1 MELRIEPYDTHQLDA
16 VIQLSLR
23 AWHPVFDSLQTAMNA
38 DVYQTFYPDSW
49 RVSQKKAVEDVCA
62 AEDTNVWVAAEADSI
77 VGFVAV
83 KLHSEDSIGEIY
95 MVAVDPDF
103 QGRGIGTT
111 LTEFALN
118 WMKDAGMSI
127 LKRRGYANAMVET
140 GGDPGHAPARHTYE
154 KVGFELLPIARY
166 FKKL

>member
-1 MELRIEPYDTHQLDA
+1 MELRIEPYEDRQFDA

-23 AWHPVFDSLQTAMNA
+23 AWNPVFDSLQTAMNA
-38 DVYQTFYPDSW
+38 DVYQAFYPDSW
-49 RVSQKKAVEDVCA
+49 RVSQQQAVEDVCGSA
-62 AEDTNVWVAAEADSI
+62 DTTVWVAVEADSI

-83 KLHSEDSIGEIY
+83 KLHSETSMGEIY
-95 MVAVDPDF
+95 MVAVEPDF
-103 QGRGIGTT
+103 QGRGIGTA

-127 LKRRGYANAMVET
+127 AMVET
-140 GGDPGHAPARHTYE
+140 GGDLGHAPARHTYE
-154 KVGFELLPIARY
+154 KAGFELLPIARY